1 MTDRTLAVNYVPKC
15 LRNLPVQKR
24 QRRALNK
31 TERAQQAAIIEALR
45 DVYRSIQ
52 QKVRDNPE
60 WTHGYHSELT
70 VVEARIKHEAERK
83 P

>member
-1 MTDRTLAVNYVPKC
+1 MTGTVNYIPKC

-45 DVYRSIQ
+45 EVYRGIQ
-52 QKVRDNPE
+52 QKVRDNPG
-60 WTHGYHSELT
+60 WTHGYHSALT
-70 VVEARIKHEAERK
+70 VVEARIKQETERK